1 MRQMRR
7 LLAAVVFVTASSI
20 ATAADHDD
28 AFYGGMPEDV
38 GREEVAINC
47 QACHSLRMVTQQG
60 LNRTR
65 WDHLLDWMVEEQG
78 MAELNDDETT
88 LVLDYLSKYYGPD
101 RAALTAK

>member
-1 MRQMRR
+1 MGLLRR
-7 LLAAVVFVTASSI
+7 LLAAAVFLTVSPI
-20 ATAADHDD
+20 VMAADHDD
-28 AFYGGMPEDV
+28 EFYGGMPEDV
-38 GREEVAINC
+38 GREEVAVYC

-78 MAELNDDETT
+78 MSELVGTEQT